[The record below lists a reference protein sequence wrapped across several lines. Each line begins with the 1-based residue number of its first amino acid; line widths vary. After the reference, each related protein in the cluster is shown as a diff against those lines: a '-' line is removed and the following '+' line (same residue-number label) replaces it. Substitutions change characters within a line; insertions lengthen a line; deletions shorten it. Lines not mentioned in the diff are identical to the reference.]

1 MKETERIKC
10 MKEHVQEQKGKDK
23 QKVLPQN
30 TKGFPSLFAECT
42 PSLIMIKVA
51 IMINYPI

>member
-23 QKVLPQN
+23 EKVLPQN